1 MRRRISRSCRPEK
14 RLLSRPSNRRAP
26 EVGGIVRFN
35 IRNSVVLPA
44 PLGPINATR
53 SPRRILRL
61 RSCRASVRPSKTL
74 QIPSSTYMARVAL
87 LEQAGGNRRL
97 FGRLELF
104 RRDANIF
111 LGPLQIHERL
121 IRRIVVVQLQEGGRD
136 LLDQRSVQI
145 AAYGPAIIDV

>member
-97 FGRLELF
+97 FGRLEL
-104 RRDANIF
+104 
-111 LGPLQIHERL
+111 

-136 LLDQRSVQI
+136 LLDQRAVQI
-145 AAYGPAIIDV
+145 AAYGPDIIDVRGRRPEDRDLPDHIQ